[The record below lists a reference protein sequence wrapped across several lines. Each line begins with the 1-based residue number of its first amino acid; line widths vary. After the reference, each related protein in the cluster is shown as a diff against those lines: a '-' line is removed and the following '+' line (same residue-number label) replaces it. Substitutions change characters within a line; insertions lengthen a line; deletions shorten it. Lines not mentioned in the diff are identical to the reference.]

1 VKGPALATASD
12 LSIRTSEPPR
22 FHVLSRLRDVFVH
35 RELLANLVRKE
46 VKVKYKSSILGML
59 WSMLNPLLYLAVF
72 SLVRT
77 VAFKR
82 GVPNFAVYLL
92 SGLLAW
98 SLFGSSLGHAARS
111 VVENASLV
119 TKVYFPREIL
129 PLAAV
134 GAALVD
140 FGIHGVVL
148 VGFMILTGAF
158 VGGMSLL
165 LLPLSIMA
173 LLTLASALG
182 MWTASLNVR
191 YRDTQHLLGLVLLVW
206 FWTTP
211 IIYPPALVQE
221 QFAGRDLF
229 GVSLLNLYLA
239 NPMAGI
245 VMGFQRALYGLV
257 SPEGQPVLL
266 QVSVEW
272 LALVIGGVAVGSL
285 VLLFLAWRTF
295 FHLSGD
301 FAEEL

>member
-1 VKGPALATASD
+1 
-12 LSIRTSEPPR
+12 
-22 FHVLSRLRDVFVH
+22 
-35 RELLANLVRKE
+35 
-46 VKVKYKSSILGML
+46 
-59 WSMLNPLLYLAVF
+59 
-72 SLVRT
+72 
-77 VAFKR
+77 
-82 GVPNFAVYLL
+82 
-92 SGLLAW
+92 
-98 SLFGSSLGHAARS
+98 
-111 VVENASLV
+111 
-119 TKVYFPREIL
+119 
-129 PLAAV
+129 
-134 GAALVD
+134 
-140 FGIHGVVL
+140 
-148 VGFMILTGAF
+148 

-165 LLPLSIMA
+165 LLPLSIVA